1 MTKIVMYEYLGT
13 NGTILSPIHL
23 EDIYYV
29 RKLQLLADNNKRL
42 TKNGKDFVQ
51 NVIIP
56 EEELNQWKEVQLGSS
71 SHLIYNFFEKQ
82 REEINSLLSIRKNY
96 FRKEGFL
103 VYDYKI

>member
-23 EDIYYV
+23 DDIYYV

-51 NVIIP
+51 SVVIP
-56 EEELNQWKEVQLGSS
+56 EDELDQWKEV
-71 SHLIYNFFEKQ
+71 
-82 REEINSLLSIRKNY
+82 
-96 FRKEGFL
+96 
-103 VYDYKI
+103 

>member
-13 NGTILSPIHL
+13 NGTILSHIHL

-51 NVIIP
+51 SVVIP
-56 EEELNQWKEVQLGSS
+56 EDELDQWKEV
-71 SHLIYNFFEKQ
+71 
-82 REEINSLLSIRKNY
+82 
-96 FRKEGFL
+96 
-103 VYDYKI
+103 

>member
-51 NVIIP
+51 NVVIP
-56 EEELNQWKEVQLGSS
+56 EDELDEWKEV
-71 SHLIYNFFEKQ
+71 
-82 REEINSLLSIRKNY
+82 
-96 FRKEGFL
+96 
-103 VYDYKI
+103 

>member
-29 RKLQLLADNNKRL
+29 RKLQLLAHNNKRL

-51 NVIIP
+51 SVVIP
-56 EEELNQWKEVQLGSS
+56 EDEL
-71 SHLIYNFFEKQ
+71 
-82 REEINSLLSIRKNY
+82 
-96 FRKEGFL
+96 
-103 VYDYKI
+103 D

>member
-51 NVIIP
+51 SVVIP
-56 EEELNQWKEVQLGSS
+56 EDELDQWKEV
-71 SHLIYNFFEKQ
+71 
-82 REEINSLLSIRKNY
+82 
-96 FRKEGFL
+96 
-103 VYDYKI
+103 

>member
-51 NVIIP
+51 SIVIP
-56 EEELNQWKEVQLGSS
+56 EDELDQWKEV
-71 SHLIYNFFEKQ
+71 
-82 REEINSLLSIRKNY
+82 
-96 FRKEGFL
+96 
-103 VYDYKI
+103 

>member
-29 RKLQLLADNNKRL
+29 RKLQLLADNNKHL

-51 NVIIP
+51 NVVIP
-56 EEELNQWKEVQLGSS
+56 EDELDQWKEV
-71 SHLIYNFFEKQ
+71 
-82 REEINSLLSIRKNY
+82 
-96 FRKEGFL
+96 
-103 VYDYKI
+103 

>member
-51 NVIIP
+51 SVIIP
-56 EEELNQWKEVQLGSS
+56 EEELNQWKEV
-71 SHLIYNFFEKQ
+71 
-82 REEINSLLSIRKNY
+82 
-96 FRKEGFL
+96 
-103 VYDYKI
+103 

>member
-29 RKLQLLADNNKRL
+29 RKFQLLADNNKRL

-51 NVIIP
+51 SVVIP
-56 EEELNQWKEVQLGSS
+56 EDELDQWKEV
-71 SHLIYNFFEKQ
+71 
-82 REEINSLLSIRKNY
+82 
-96 FRKEGFL
+96 
-103 VYDYKI
+103 

>member
-1 MTKIVMYEYLGT
+1 MKGEKKMTKIVMYEYLGT

-51 NVIIP
+51 NVVIP
-56 EEELNQWKEVQLGSS
+56 EDELDQWKEV
-71 SHLIYNFFEKQ
+71 
-82 REEINSLLSIRKNY
+82 
-96 FRKEGFL
+96 
-103 VYDYKI
+103 

>member
-13 NGTILSPIHL
+13 NGTILSPIQL

-51 NVIIP
+51 SVVIP
-56 EEELNQWKEVQLGSS
+56 EDELDQWKEV
-71 SHLIYNFFEKQ
+71 
-82 REEINSLLSIRKNY
+82 
-96 FRKEGFL
+96 
-103 VYDYKI
+103 

>member
-29 RKLQLLADNNKRL
+29 RKLQLRADNNKRL

-51 NVIIP
+51 SVVIP
-56 EEELNQWKEVQLGSS
+56 EDEL
-71 SHLIYNFFEKQ
+71 
-82 REEINSLLSIRKNY
+82 
-96 FRKEGFL
+96 
-103 VYDYKI
+103 D